1 MSATQ
6 RQKQFDLN
14 RPRANAPAA
23 TNPTATNATI
33 SNNKNNNSESGNPKN
48 VVSPRQ
54 RKLQTSM
61 ERLQVQQPNVS
72 RRAAGSN
79 WMASTAGGGPAA
91 GSALGS
97 ENTMK
102 EQEGST
108 PLSKSART
116 RNKKKA
122 QRNRY
127 LAMDCE
133 MVGVGHNGQDDM
145 VARVSIVNRVG
156 EVLLDKHVKP
166 RQEVTDYRTSV
177 SGIRPQDIANG
188 EDFAVVQNEVVKLL
202 HGKILVGHAL
212 RNDIA
217 VLNIRH
223 PFEHIR
229 DTSRYKPLCKL
240 VSNGHTPS
248 LKRLTMAVLG
258 QEIQTGEHN
267 SVEDARAAMG
277 IYNRIAA
284 DWEKYLEK
292 KHHQQQHF

>member
-6 RQKQFDLN
+6 RQKQFDRN
-14 RPRANAPAA
+14 RSQATGGPARSQ
-23 TNPTATNATI
+23 TTISSSSGNGSTNA
-33 SNNKNNNSESGNPKN
+33 NHNNNSENTKN
-48 VVSPRQ
+48 VVSPKQ

-72 RRAAGSN
+72 RRGAGSN
-79 WMASTAGGGPAA
+79 WTAATGGDPSA
-91 GSALGS
+91 GSA
-97 ENTMK
+97 
-102 EQEGST
+102 
-108 PLSKSART
+108 PLTKSART
-116 RNKKKA
+116 RLKKKA

-145 VARVSIVNRVG
+145 LARVSIVNRVG
-156 EVLLDKHVKP
+156 QVLLDKHVKP
-166 RQEVTDYRTSV
+166 RSEVIDYRTSV
-177 SGIRPQDIANG
+177 SGIRPHDIANG
-188 EDFAVVQNEVVKLL
+188 EDFAAVQDEVVRML
-202 HGKILVGHAL
+202 HGNILVGHAL
-212 RNDIA
+212 RNDLA
-217 VLNIRH
+217 VLSIRH

-240 VSNGHTPS
+240 VSNGQTPS

-277 IYNRIAA
+277 IYNRVAA

-292 KHHQQQHF
+292 KQHQQQHF

>member
-14 RPRANAPAA
+14 RSRANNLASSSSG
-23 TNPTATNATI
+23 TG
-33 SNNKNNNSESGNPKN
+33 NNNNTTGSTKN
-48 VVSPRQ
+48 VVSPQHNQ

-61 ERLQVQQPNVS
+61 ERLQVQQPNTS

-79 WMASTAGGGPAA
+79 WTAAAGGGAAAA
-91 GSALGS
+91 GS
-97 ENTMK
+97 ENQDAK
-102 EQEGST
+102 AAESV
-108 PLSKSART
+108 PLSKSARM
-116 RNKKKA
+116 RMKKKA
-122 QRNRY
+122 LRNRY

-133 MVGVGHNGQDDM
+133 MVGVGYNGQDDM
-145 VARVSIVNRVG
+145 LARVSIVNRVG
-156 EVLLDKHVKP
+156 HVLLDKYVKP
-166 RQEVTDYRTSV
+166 RMEVTDYRTSV

-188 EDFAVVQNEVVKLL
+188 EDFAAVQNEVVKLL
-202 HGKILVGHAL
+202 HGRILVGHAL
-212 RNDIA
+212 GNDLA
-217 VLNIRH
+217 VLSIRH
-223 PFEHIR
+223 PFHDIR

-240 VSNGHTPS
+240 VSNAHTPS

-277 IYNRIAA
+277 IYNRVAG

-292 KHHQQQHF
+292 KRHQQQHY

>member
-1 MSATQ
+1 MSTTQ
-6 RQKQFDLN
+6 RQKQFDRN
-14 RPRANAPAA
+14 RSRA
-23 TNPTATNATI
+23 TNTASGSSSS
-33 SNNKNNNSESGNPKN
+33 SNNSNAAVSSKN
-48 VVSPRQ
+48 VVSPNQ

-61 ERLQVQQPNVS
+61 ERLQVQQANTS

-79 WMASTAGGGPAA
+79 WMAAAGGAAA
-91 GSALGS
+91 GS
-97 ENTMK
+97 EN
-102 EQEGST
+102 QEASVESP
-108 PLSKSART
+108 PLTKSARM
-116 RNKKKA
+116 RIKKKA

-145 VARVSIVNRVG
+145 LARVSIVNRVG
-156 EVLLDKHVKP
+156 QVLLDKHVKP
-166 RQEVTDYRTSV
+166 RMEVTDYRTSV

-188 EDFAVVQNEVVKLL
+188 EEFDAVQNEVVKLL
-202 HGKILVGHAL
+202 HGRILVGHAL
-212 RNDIA
+212 GNDLT
-217 VLNIRH
+217 VLSIRH
-223 PFEHIR
+223 PFDDIR

-292 KHHQQQHF
+292 KRHQQQHF

>member
-14 RPRANAPAA
+14 RSRASGQAQNPA
-23 TNPTATNATI
+23 
-33 SNNKNNNSESGNPKN
+33 SGSGSSKNNSGGSKN

-79 WMASTAGGGPAA
+79 WMAVTASAPGTATGNENQSTEDTSPA
-91 GSALGS
+91 L
-97 ENTMK
+97 T
-102 EQEGST
+102 
-108 PLSKSART
+108 KSART
-116 RNKKKA
+116 RIRKKA

-133 MVGVGHNGQDDM
+133 MVGVGHKGNDDM
-145 VARVSIVNRVG
+145 LARVSIVNRVG

-166 RQEVTDYRTSV
+166 RLEVTDYRTSV
-177 SGIRPQDIANG
+177 SGIRPHDIANG
-188 EDFAVVQNEVVKLL
+188 EDFDVVQNEVVKLL
-202 HGKILVGHAL
+202 HGRILVGHAL
-212 RNDIA
+212 RNDLA

-229 DTSRYKPLCKL
+229 DTSSYKPLCKL
-240 VSNGHTPS
+240 VSNGSTPS

-277 IYNRIAA
+277 IYNRIAT
-284 DWEKYLEK
+284 DWEKYLERK
-292 KHHQQQHF
+292 QHQQQHF

>member
-14 RPRANAPAA
+14 RSRASANANSVVPSGSGTPA
-23 TNPTATNATI
+23 
-33 SNNKNNNSESGNPKN
+33 SNNNNNNTSGLKN

-61 ERLQVQQPNVS
+61 QVQQPNVS

-79 WMASTAGGGPAA
+79 WMAAA
-91 GSALGS
+91 VIAPGAAPGS
-97 ENTMK
+97 ENQAT
-102 EQEGST
+102 EETSPGLT
-108 PLSKSART
+108 KSART
-116 RNKKKA
+116 RIKKKA
-122 QRNRY
+122 QRNRI

-133 MVGVGHNGQDDM
+133 MVGVGHNGDDDM
-145 VARVSIVNRVG
+145 LARVSIVNRVG

-166 RQEVTDYRTSV
+166 RREVTDYRTSV
-177 SGIRPQDIANG
+177 SGIRPHDIANG
-188 EDFAVVQNEVVKLL
+188 EDFAVVQDEVVKLL
-202 HGKILVGHAL
+202 HGRILVGHAL
-212 RNDIA
+212 RNDLA

-223 PFEHIR
+223 PFEDIR

-248 LKRLTMAVLG
+248 LKRLTMMVLG

-277 IYNRIAA
+277 IYNRIAG
-284 DWEKYLEK
+284 DWEKYLERK
-292 KHHQQQHF
+292 QHQQQHF

>member
-1 MSATQ
+1 MSASQ
-6 RQKQFDLN
+6 RQKQFDMN
-14 RPRANAPAA
+14 RSRANNLASSSSSSSG
-23 TNPTATNATI
+23 N
-33 SNNKNNNSESGNPKN
+33 SNNNSTGSTKN
-48 VVSPRQ
+48 VASPHQ

-61 ERLQVQQPNVS
+61 ERLQVQQPNTS
-72 RRAAGSN
+72 RRSAGSN
-79 WMASTAGGGPAA
+79 WMAAAGGTPSGPAP
-91 GSALGS
+91 GS
-97 ENTMK
+97 ENQEAKDPK
-102 EQEGST
+102 EPQ
-108 PLSKSART
+108 PLTKSARM
-116 RNKKKA
+116 RLKKKA

-145 VARVSIVNRVG
+145 LARVSIVNRVG
-156 EVLLDKHVKP
+156 QVLLDKHVKP

-188 EDFAVVQNEVVKLL
+188 EDFATVQDEVVKLL
-202 HGKILVGHAL
+202 HGRILVGHAL
-212 RNDIA
+212 GNDLA
-217 VLNIRH
+217 VLSIRH
-223 PFEHIR
+223 PFENIR

-277 IYNRIAA
+277 IYNRIAG

-292 KHHQQQHF
+292 KRHQQQHY

>member
-1 MSATQ
+1 MSTTQ
-6 RQKQFDLN
+6 RQKQFDKN
-14 RPRANAPAA
+14 RSRA
-23 TNPTATNATI
+23 TNTASGSSGP
-33 SNNKNNNSESGNPKN
+33 SNNSNAKN
-48 VVSPRQ
+48 VVSQNQ

-61 ERLQVQQPNVS
+61 ERLQVQQANTS

-79 WMASTAGGGPAA
+79 WMAAAGGAAA
-91 GSALGS
+91 GS
-97 ENTMK
+97 EN
-102 EQEGST
+102 QEASAEST
-108 PLSKSART
+108 PLTKSARM
-116 RNKKKA
+116 RIKKKA

-145 VARVSIVNRVG
+145 LARVSIVNRVG
-156 EVLLDKHVKP
+156 HVLLDKHVKP
-166 RQEVTDYRTSV
+166 RMEVTDYRTSV

-188 EDFAVVQNEVVKLL
+188 EEFDAVQNEVVKLL
-202 HGKILVGHAL
+202 HGRILVGHAL
-212 RNDIA
+212 GNDLA
-217 VLNIRH
+217 VLSIRH
-223 PFEHIR
+223 PFDDIR

-292 KHHQQQHF
+292 KRHQQQHY